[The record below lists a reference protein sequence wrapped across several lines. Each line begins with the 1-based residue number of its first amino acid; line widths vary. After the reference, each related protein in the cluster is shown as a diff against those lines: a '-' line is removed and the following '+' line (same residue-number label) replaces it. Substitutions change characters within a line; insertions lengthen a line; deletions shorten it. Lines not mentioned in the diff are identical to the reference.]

1 MLASNDNSYAKE
13 YARRRQARGG
23 RRPGPGGAAGEM
35 LLTDR
40 GEYIK
45 FLESQLDA
53 VTQACL
59 TAQSFDERI
68 VAAGAAA
75 ASHDEKIL
83 NLARLIK
90 CAQGVAEEQERA
102 YHAAMERVHERV
114 RRCEAAVARVAD
126 AENENVFRATK
137 ALRRKGLAH
146 QRLTGDLQNVEPNKS
161 SSIRHDELHSR
172 APQTTALHDDGDH
185 LSVGVLD
192 AQFRAWADARE
203 RDVDARVVALERRLA
218 ARVDDGVAAV
228 LDAVRKAERRL
239 REESPR
245 LAEHAAR
252 RLWTAAGA
260 EDGLFRASGDA
271 TEAETRSG
279 SSPNTRGNSF
289 PFLEGGVASG
299 GSVRALAE
307 RVEALETSEAELQAT
322 LRATRELQ
330 STHAAEMR
338 EHRAREAARES
349 RREADERARRAA
361 EEATARAN
369 ARARDDDAR
378 RRDALARR
386 DAETAVRRERTRLSG
401 DASERDCAFEL
412 STDDA
417 DRDDESSSEGAFFP
431 GFFPGNDRARA
442 DAGAFESEA
451 LARSVEASARG
462 FERLGN
468 QLAELQ
474 RRLDSRDADVAS
486 LRAQVEKKM
495 SSSVS
500 YRGNVPGIDDR
511 RPAAMILAEAAALR
525 AARDSVERARGIRVS
540 RSPPTSPAAKEKS
553 ASGVPDASRPKA
565 GGPSE
570 DVDHAA
576 LARIREETR
585 SSLRGD
591 ADARDASMASEAEA
605 RREKLAGLY
614 ERLGAFSPSPKT
626 E

>member
-13 YARRRQARGG
+13 YARRRHARGG
-23 RRPGPGGAAGEM
+23 RRPGPGGGAGEM

-75 ASHDEKIL
+75 AAHDEKIL

-90 CAQGVAEEQERA
+90 TAQGVAEEQETA
-102 YHAAMERVHERV
+102 YHAAMERVHERL
-114 RRCEAAVARVAD
+114 RTCEAAVARFAARED
-126 AENENVFRATK
+126 ETVFQATR
-137 ALRRKGLAH
+137 ALRRKGLASPD
-146 QRLTGDLQNVEPNKS
+146 TPNT
-161 SSIRHDELHSR
+161 HDTHDTHDRDETYSNHS
-172 APQTTALHDDGDH
+172 DH
-185 LSVGVLD
+185 LTMGVLD

-252 RLWTAAGA
+252 RLWTAAG
-260 EDGLFRASGDA
+260 SGDGF
-271 TEAETRSG
+271 ESGKGRVDGHESRHAETK
-279 SSPNTRGNSF
+279 NAF

-307 RVEALETSEAELQAT
+307 RVAALETSEADLQA
-322 LRATRELQ
+322 LVRATRELQ
-330 STHAAEMR
+330 STHAAEIR
-338 EHRAREAARES
+338 ENKAREKAREAREAAT
-349 RREADERARRAA
+349 AIAKRAA
-361 EEATARAN
+361 EEETAKAD
-369 ARARDDDAR
+369 ARAREDDVR

-386 DAETAVRRERTRLSG
+386 DAEDALARERARLNGDGPRSDRN
-401 DASERDCAFEL
+401 DASET
-412 STDDA
+412 S
-417 DRDDESSSEGAFFP
+417 GAFG
-431 GFFPGNDRARA
+431 GFWGDKNAFLPKSS
-442 DAGAFESEA
+442 FESEA

-474 RRLDSRDADVAS
+474 RRLDSRDADVAA
-486 LRAQVEKKM
+486 LRAQVEKKT
-495 SSSVS
+495 SSYVS
-500 YRGNVPGIDDR
+500 YRGVVPGMDDR

-540 RSPPTSPAAKEKS
+540 RSPPASPAKTRRAPHGS
-553 ASGVPDASRPKA
+553 DASGSSETAD
-565 GGPSE
+565 E
-570 DVDHAA
+570 DVSEEVDKE
-576 LARIREETR
+576 LLSRIQEETR
-585 SSLRGD
+585 ASLGVD
-591 ADARDASMASEAEA
+591 ADARDASMAREAEA

-614 ERLGAFSPSPKT
+614 ERLGAFSPSPPPKRRD
-626 E
+626 EEASGDE

>member
-172 APQTTALHDDGDH
+172 APQTTALRDDGDH

-338 EHRAREAARES
+338 EHS
-349 RREADERARRAA
+349 LFSH
-361 EEATARAN
+361 N
-369 ARARDDDAR
+369 
-378 RRDALARR
+378 
-386 DAETAVRRERTRLSG
+386 S
-401 DASERDCAFEL
+401 
-412 STDDA
+412 DDA
-417 DRDDESSSEGAFFP
+417 DRDDESSSVGAFFP

-553 ASGVPDASRPKA
+553 ASGVPDASGPKA

>member
-146 QRLTGDLQNVEPNKS
+146 RETRDPNVEPNVS
-161 SSIRHDELHSR
+161 SSIDELH
-172 APQTTALHDDGDH
+172 TTARDDGDH

-260 EDGLFRASGDA
+260 GDGLSLRGDA

-279 SSPNTRGNSF
+279 LSPNTSGSF

-361 EEATARAN
+361 EEETARAN

-378 RRDALARR
+378 R
-386 DAETAVRRERTRLSG
+386 DAETAVRRERMRLSG
-401 DASERDCAFEL
+401 DASERDRAFEL

-417 DRDDESSSEGAFFP
+417 DRDDVVSEGALFP

-442 DAGAFESEA
+442 NAGAFESEA

-540 RSPPTSPAAKEKS
+540 RSPPTSPAAKEKR
-553 ASGVPDASRPKA
+553 ASGAPDASGPKA

-614 ERLGAFSPSPKT
+614 ERLGAFSPSLKT

>member
-172 APQTTALHDDGDH
+172 APQTTALRDDGDH

-338 EHRAREAARES
+338 EHS
-349 RREADERARRAA
+349 LFSH
-361 EEATARAN
+361 N
-369 ARARDDDAR
+369 
-378 RRDALARR
+378 
-386 DAETAVRRERTRLSG
+386 S
-401 DASERDCAFEL
+401 
-412 STDDA
+412 DDA
-417 DRDDESSSEGAFFP
+417 DRDDESSSVGAFFP

-442 DAGAFESEA
+442 ESSAGAFESEA

-553 ASGVPDASRPKA
+553 ASGVPDASGPKA

>member
-126 AENENVFRATK
+126 AENENVFRANK

-146 QRLTGDLQNVEPNKS
+146 RETRDPNVEPNVS
-161 SSIRHDELHSR
+161 SSIDELH
-172 APQTTALHDDGDH
+172 TTARDDGDH

-203 RDVDARVVALERRLA
+203 RDVDARIVALERRLA

-260 EDGLFRASGDA
+260 GDGLSLRGDA

-279 SSPNTRGNSF
+279 LSPNTSGSF

-361 EEATARAN
+361 EEETARAN

-378 RRDALARR
+378 R
-386 DAETAVRRERTRLSG
+386 DAETAVRRERMRLSG
-401 DASERDCAFEL
+401 DASERDRAFEL

-417 DRDDESSSEGAFFP
+417 DRDDVVSEGAFFP
-431 GFFPGNDRARA
+431 GFFPGNDRSRA
-442 DAGAFESEA
+442 NAGAFESEA

-540 RSPPTSPAAKEKS
+540 RSPPTSPAAKEKR
-553 ASGVPDASRPKA
+553 ASGAPDASGPKA

-614 ERLGAFSPSPKT
+614 ERLGAFSLSPKT

>member
-13 YARRRQARGG
+13 YARRRHARGG

-146 QRLTGDLQNVEPNKS
+146 RVTGDPNVEPNKS
-161 SSIRHDELHSR
+161 SSIDDELHSTNDR
-172 APQTTALHDDGDH
+172 RQTTARDDGDH
-185 LSVGVLD
+185 LSVGILD

-260 EDGLFRASGDA
+260 EDGLSRRGGDA

-279 SSPNTRGNSF
+279 SSPNTSGSF

-417 DRDDESSSEGAFFP
+417 DRDDKSSSEGAFFP

-486 LRAQVEKKM
+486 LRALVEKKM

-553 ASGVPDASRPKA
+553 ASGVPDALGPKA

-576 LARIREETR
+576 LARIQEETR

>member
-126 AENENVFRATK
+126 AENENVFRANK

-146 QRLTGDLQNVEPNKS
+146 RETRDPNVEPNVS
-161 SSIRHDELHSR
+161 SSIDELH
-172 APQTTALHDDGDH
+172 TTARDDGDH

-203 RDVDARVVALERRLA
+203 RDVDARIVALERRLA

-260 EDGLFRASGDA
+260 GDGLSLRGDA

-279 SSPNTRGNSF
+279 SSPNTSGSF

-361 EEATARAN
+361 EEETARAN

-378 RRDALARR
+378 R
-386 DAETAVRRERTRLSG
+386 DAETAVRRERMRLSG
-401 DASERDCAFEL
+401 DASERDRAFEL

-417 DRDDESSSEGAFFP
+417 DRDDVVSEGAFFP
-431 GFFPGNDRARA
+431 GFFPGNDRSRA
-442 DAGAFESEA
+442 NAGAFESEA

-540 RSPPTSPAAKEKS
+540 RSPPTSPAAKEKR
-553 ASGVPDASRPKA
+553 ASGAPDASGPKA

>member
-146 QRLTGDLQNVEPNKS
+146 RETRDPNVEPNVS
-161 SSIRHDELHSR
+161 SSIDELH
-172 APQTTALHDDGDH
+172 TTARDDGDH

-260 EDGLFRASGDA
+260 GDGLSLRGDA

-279 SSPNTRGNSF
+279 LSPNTSGSF

-361 EEATARAN
+361 EEETARAN

-378 RRDALARR
+378 R
-386 DAETAVRRERTRLSG
+386 DAETAVRRERMRLSG
-401 DASERDCAFEL
+401 DASERDRAFEL

-417 DRDDESSSEGAFFP
+417 DRDDVVSEGAFFP

-442 DAGAFESEA
+442 NAGAFESEA

-540 RSPPTSPAAKEKS
+540 RSPPTSPAAKEKR
-553 ASGVPDASRPKA
+553 ASGAPDASGPKA

-614 ERLGAFSPSPKT
+614 ERLGAFSPSLKT

>member
-114 RRCEAAVARVAD
+114 RRCEAAVARVAE

-146 QRLTGDLQNVEPNKS
+146 RETRDPNVEPNVS
-161 SSIRHDELHSR
+161 SSIDELH
-172 APQTTALHDDGDH
+172 TTARDDGDH

-203 RDVDARVVALERRLA
+203 RDVDARVVSLERRLA

-260 EDGLFRASGDA
+260 GDGLSLRGDA

-279 SSPNTRGNSF
+279 SSPNTSGSF

-361 EEATARAN
+361 EEETARAN

-378 RRDALARR
+378 R
-386 DAETAVRRERTRLSG
+386 DAETAVRRERMRLSG
-401 DASERDCAFEL
+401 DASERDRAFEL

-417 DRDDESSSEGAFFP
+417 DRDDVVSEGAFFP

-442 DAGAFESEA
+442 NAGAFESEA

-500 YRGNVPGIDDR
+500 YRGNVPGIDHR

-540 RSPPTSPAAKEKS
+540 RSPPTSPAAKEKR
-553 ASGVPDASRPKA
+553 ASGAPDASGPKA

>member
-172 APQTTALHDDGDH
+172 APQTTELRDDGDH

-338 EHRAREAARES
+338 EHS
-349 RREADERARRAA
+349 LFSH
-361 EEATARAN
+361 N
-369 ARARDDDAR
+369 
-378 RRDALARR
+378 
-386 DAETAVRRERTRLSG
+386 S
-401 DASERDCAFEL
+401 
-412 STDDA
+412 DDA

-553 ASGVPDASRPKA
+553 ASGVPDASAPKA

>member
-114 RRCEAAVARVAD
+114 RRCEAAVARVAE

-146 QRLTGDLQNVEPNKS
+146 RETRDPNVEPNVS
-161 SSIRHDELHSR
+161 SSIDELH
-172 APQTTALHDDGDH
+172 TTARDDGDH

-203 RDVDARVVALERRLA
+203 RDVDARVVSLERRLA

-260 EDGLFRASGDA
+260 GDGLSLRGDA

-279 SSPNTRGNSF
+279 LSPNTSGSF

-361 EEATARAN
+361 EEETARAN

-378 RRDALARR
+378 R
-386 DAETAVRRERTRLSG
+386 DAETAVRRERMRLSG
-401 DASERDCAFEL
+401 DASERDRAFEL

-417 DRDDESSSEGAFFP
+417 DRDDVVSEGAFFP

-442 DAGAFESEA
+442 NAGAFESEA

-540 RSPPTSPAAKEKS
+540 RSPPTSPAAKEKR
-553 ASGVPDASRPKA
+553 ASGAPDASGPKA

>member
-126 AENENVFRATK
+126 AENENVFRANK

-146 QRLTGDLQNVEPNKS
+146 RETRDPNVEPNVS
-161 SSIRHDELHSR
+161 SSIDELH
-172 APQTTALHDDGDH
+172 TTARDDGDH

-203 RDVDARVVALERRLA
+203 RDVDARIVALERRLA

-260 EDGLFRASGDA
+260 GDGFSLRGDA

-279 SSPNTRGNSF
+279 LSPNTSGSF

-361 EEATARAN
+361 EEETARAN

-378 RRDALARR
+378 R
-386 DAETAVRRERTRLSG
+386 DAETAVRRERMRLSG
-401 DASERDCAFEL
+401 DASERDRAFEL

-417 DRDDESSSEGAFFP
+417 DRDDVVSEGAFFP
-431 GFFPGNDRARA
+431 GFFPGNDRSRA
-442 DAGAFESEA
+442 NAGAFESEA

-540 RSPPTSPAAKEKS
+540 RSPPTSPAAKEKR
-553 ASGVPDASRPKA
+553 ASGTPDASGPKA

>member
-114 RRCEAAVARVAD
+114 RRCEAAVARVAE

-146 QRLTGDLQNVEPNKS
+146 RETRDPNVEPNVS
-161 SSIRHDELHSR
+161 SSIDELH
-172 APQTTALHDDGDH
+172 TTARDDGDH

-203 RDVDARVVALERRLA
+203 RDVDARVVSLERRLA

-260 EDGLFRASGDA
+260 GDGLSLRGDA

-279 SSPNTRGNSF
+279 LSPNTSGSF

-361 EEATARAN
+361 EEESARAN

-378 RRDALARR
+378 R
-386 DAETAVRRERTRLSG
+386 DAETAVRRERMRLSG
-401 DASERDCAFEL
+401 DASERDRAFEL

-417 DRDDESSSEGAFFP
+417 DRDDVVSEGAFFP

-442 DAGAFESEA
+442 NAGAFESEA

-540 RSPPTSPAAKEKS
+540 RSPPTSPAAKEKR
-553 ASGVPDASRPKA
+553 ASGAPDASGPKA

>member
-172 APQTTALHDDGDH
+172 APQTTALRDDGDH

-338 EHRAREAARES
+338 EHS
-349 RREADERARRAA
+349 LFSH
-361 EEATARAN
+361 N
-369 ARARDDDAR
+369 
-378 RRDALARR
+378 
-386 DAETAVRRERTRLSG
+386 S
-401 DASERDCAFEL
+401 
-412 STDDA
+412 DDA
-417 DRDDESSSEGAFFP
+417 DRDDESSSVGAFFP

-553 ASGVPDASRPKA
+553 ASGVPDASAPKA

>member
-23 RRPGPGGAAGEM
+23 RRPAPGGAAGEM

-68 VAAGAAA
+68 VAAGTAAA
-75 ASHDEKIL
+75 ALDEKIL

-102 YHAAMERVHERV
+102 HHAAMERVHERL
-114 RRCEAAVARVAD
+114 RRCEAAVERIVD
-126 AENENVFRATK
+126 AENETVLRATS

-146 QRLTGDLQNVEPNKS
+146 AQTNVARVNDQT
-161 SSIRHDELHSR
+161 HDFSGWR
-172 APQTTALHDDGDH
+172 NDDDGRV

-203 RDVDARVVALERRLA
+203 RDVDARVAALERRLA

-252 RLWTAAGA
+252 RLWTAAG
-260 EDGLFRASGDA
+260 SGDGFGGGDA
-271 TEAETRSG
+271 VEASRDA
-279 SSPNTRGNSF
+279 RGNGAF
-289 PFLEGGVASG
+289 PFLDGGVASG
-299 GSVRALAE
+299 GSVRALAQ
-307 RVEALETSEAELQAT
+307 RVEALETSEAELQA
-322 LRATRELQ
+322 LVRATRELQ
-330 STHAAEMR
+330 STHAAEIR
-338 EHRAREAARES
+338 EHRAREAAREA
-349 RREADERARRAA
+349 REAADARMRRAA
-361 EEATARAN
+361 AEET
-369 ARARDDDAR
+369 
-378 RRDALARR
+378 
-386 DAETAVRRERTRLSG
+386 TRG
-401 DASERDCAFEL
+401 DASEDVFGGY
-412 STDDA
+412 
-417 DRDDESSSEGAFFP
+417 SEV
-431 GFFPGNDRARA
+431 DARA
-442 DAGAFESEA
+442 PAFDAEA

-474 RRLDSRDADVAS
+474 RRLDRGDAAAAGDAAA
-486 LRAQVEKKM
+486 RAREEKRKPSM
-495 SSSVS
+495 S
-500 YRGNVPGIDDR
+500 YRGSVPEIDDR
-511 RPAAMILAEAAALR
+511 RPAAILLAEAAALR

-540 RSPPTSPAAKEKS
+540 RSPPASPPASSPAKGKHATAS
-553 ASGVPDASRPKA
+553 HVLDASGPKPS
-565 GGPSE
+565 GRSE
-570 DVDHAA
+570 DFDRA
-576 LARIREETR
+576 LLAHIQEETR

-591 ADARDASMASEAEA
+591 ADASEASMASEAEA

-614 ERLGAFSPSPKT
+614 ERLSAFSPSRAAS
-626 E
+626 

>member
-13 YARRRQARGG
+13 YARRRHARGG

-146 QRLTGDLQNVEPNKS
+146 RVTRDPNVEPNVT
-161 SSIRHDELHSR
+161 SSIDDDHPRR
-172 APQTTALHDDGDH
+172 QTTARDDGDH

-260 EDGLFRASGDA
+260 GDGLSRRGDA

-279 SSPNTRGNSF
+279 WSPNASGSF

-378 RRDALARR
+378 CRDALARPVL
-386 DAETAVRRERTRLSG
+386 AETAVRRERTRLSG

-553 ASGVPDASRPKA
+553 ASGVPDASAPKA

>member
-13 YARRRQARGG
+13 YARRRHARGG

-75 ASHDEKIL
+75 AAHDEKIL

-90 CAQGVAEEQERA
+90 TAQGVAEEQESA

-114 RRCEAAVARVAD
+114 RKCEAAVSRFAARED
-126 AENENVFRATK
+126 ETVFKATR
-137 ALRRKGLAH
+137 ALRRKGLASPTDTH
-146 QRLTGDLQNVEPNKS
+146 DTTNINDRDETHSNHSDVLTM
-161 SSIRHDELHSR
+161 
-172 APQTTALHDDGDH
+172 
-185 LSVGVLD
+185 GVLD

-252 RLWTAAGA
+252 RLWTAAG
-260 EDGLFRASGDA
+260 SGDGFESGKA
-271 TEAETRSG
+271 FDGQETAG
-279 SSPNTRGNSF
+279 TKNAF

-307 RVEALETSEAELQAT
+307 RVAALETSEAELQA
-322 LRATRELQ
+322 LVRATRELQ
-330 STHAAEMR
+330 STHAAEIR
-338 EHRAREAARES
+338 ENKAREKAREAREAA
-349 RREADERARRAA
+349 DEIAKRAA
-361 EEATARAN
+361 EEETARAE
-369 ARARDDDAR
+369 ARAREDDAR

-386 DAETAVRRERTRLSG
+386 DAENALARERALLSG
-401 DASERDCAFEL
+401 DGPRSDRNEVSET
-412 STDDA
+412 S
-417 DRDDESSSEGAFFP
+417 GAFGGFWGDKNAFP
-431 GFFPGNDRARA
+431 PKSS
-442 DAGAFESEA
+442 FESEA

-474 RRLDSRDADVAS
+474 SRLDSRDADVAA
-486 LRAQVEKKM
+486 LRAQVEKKT
-495 SSSVS
+495 SSFVS
-500 YRGNVPGIDDR
+500 YRGVVPGMDDR

-540 RSPPTSPAAKEKS
+540 RSPPASPAKTRRAPHGGVV
-553 ASGVPDASRPKA
+553 ASGSGKDAAGKETSEEVDEEALSR
-565 GGPSE
+565 
-570 DVDHAA
+570 
-576 LARIREETR
+576 IQEETR
-585 SSLRGD
+585 ASLGVD
-591 ADARDASMASEAEA
+591 DTSARDASMARDAEA

-614 ERLGAFSPSPKT
+614 ERLGAFSPSPTPKRRDASSSGD

>member
-146 QRLTGDLQNVEPNKS
+146 RETRDPNVEPNVS
-161 SSIRHDELHSR
+161 SSIDELH
-172 APQTTALHDDGDH
+172 TTARDDGDH

-260 EDGLFRASGDA
+260 GDGLSLRGDA

-279 SSPNTRGNSF
+279 LSPNTSGSF

-361 EEATARAN
+361 EEETARAN

-378 RRDALARR
+378 R
-386 DAETAVRRERTRLSG
+386 DAETAVRRERMRLSG
-401 DASERDCAFEL
+401 DASERDRALL
-412 STDDA
+412 SFRRTTRTA
-417 DRDDESSSEGAFFP
+417 TTSCPKALSFRGSFRGTTARARTRARSSPRRSRGAWRRPRAGSSAWGTSSPSSSDGWT
-431 GFFPGNDRARA
+431 
-442 DAGAFESEA
+442 AGTRTS
-451 LARSVEASARG
+451 RRCG
-462 FERLGN
+462 
-468 QLAELQ
+468 
-474 RRLDSRDADVAS
+474 RRL
-486 LRAQVEKKM
+486 
-495 SSSVS
+495 
-500 YRGNVPGIDDR
+500 R
-511 RPAAMILAEAAALR
+511 RR
-525 AARDSVERARGIRVS
+525 C
-540 RSPPTSPAAKEKS
+540 
-553 ASGVPDASRPKA
+553 
-565 GGPSE
+565 
-570 DVDHAA
+570 
-576 LARIREETR
+576 
-585 SSLRGD
+585 
-591 ADARDASMASEAEA
+591 
-605 RREKLAGLY
+605 
-614 ERLGAFSPSPKT
+614 RLP
-626 E
+626 

>member
-146 QRLTGDLQNVEPNKS
+146 RVTGDPNVEPNKS
-161 SSIRHDELHSR
+161 SSIDDELHSR
-172 APQTTALHDDGDH
+172 RQTTARDDGDH

-260 EDGLFRASGDA
+260 EDGLSRRGGDA

-279 SSPNTRGNSF
+279 SSPNTSGSF

-417 DRDDESSSEGAFFP
+417 DRDDKSSSEGAFFP

-553 ASGVPDASRPKA
+553 ASGVPDASGPKA

>member
-146 QRLTGDLQNVEPNKS
+146 GSRTGDPNVEPNKS

-172 APQTTALHDDGDH
+172 RQTTELRDDGDH

-260 EDGLFRASGDA
+260 EDGLSRRGDA

-369 ARARDDDAR
+369 ARARR
-378 RRDALARR
+378 RRAPPRCAR
-386 DAETAVRRERTRLSG
+386 APRRGDRGASRA
-401 DASERDCAFEL
+401 DASER
-412 STDDA
+412 
-417 DRDDESSSEGAFFP
+417 
-431 GFFPGNDRARA
+431 
-442 DAGAFESEA
+442 
-451 LARSVEASARG
+451 
-462 FERLGN
+462 
-468 QLAELQ
+468 
-474 RRLDSRDADVAS
+474 RRV
-486 LRAQVEKKM
+486 
-495 SSSVS
+495 
-500 YRGNVPGIDDR
+500 
-511 RPAAMILAEAAALR
+511 
-525 AARDSVERARGIRVS
+525 
-540 RSPPTSPAAKEKS
+540 
-553 ASGVPDASRPKA
+553 
-565 GGPSE
+565 
-570 DVDHAA
+570 
-576 LARIREETR
+576 
-585 SSLRGD
+585 
-591 ADARDASMASEAEA
+591 
-605 RREKLAGLY
+605 
-614 ERLGAFSPSPKT
+614 
-626 E
+626 

>member
-146 QRLTGDLQNVEPNKS
+146 RETRDPNVEPNVS
-161 SSIRHDELHSR
+161 SSIDELH
-172 APQTTALHDDGDH
+172 TTARDDGDH

-260 EDGLFRASGDA
+260 GDGLSLRGDA

-279 SSPNTRGNSF
+279 LSPNTSGSF

-361 EEATARAN
+361 EEETARAN

-378 RRDALARR
+378 R
-386 DAETAVRRERTRLSG
+386 DAETAVRRERMRLSG
-401 DASERDCAFEL
+401 DASERDRAFEL

-417 DRDDESSSEGAFFP
+417 DRDDVVSEGAFFP

-442 DAGAFESEA
+442 NAGAFESEA

-540 RSPPTSPAAKEKS
+540 RSPPTSPAAKEN
-553 ASGVPDASRPKA
+553 ALRAPPDASGPKA